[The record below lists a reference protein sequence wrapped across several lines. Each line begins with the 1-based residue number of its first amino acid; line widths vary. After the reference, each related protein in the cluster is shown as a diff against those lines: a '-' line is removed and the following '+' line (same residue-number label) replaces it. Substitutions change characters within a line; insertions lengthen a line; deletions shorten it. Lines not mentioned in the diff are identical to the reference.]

1 MHKLRERVI
10 AAAATCASVAAL
22 VLTVG
27 AGVKW
32 R

>member
-1 MHKLRERVI
+1 MKKLQQRWTV
-10 AAAATCASVAAL
+10 AVATCASVAAL
-22 VLTVG
+22 VLTVE